1 MVFTRKGGI
10 FHGYVSFTEGKNKE
24 FELIQSQL
32 HGNIFFPEV
41 LEHLFQSFFNQRN
54 VGIARE
60 FKMCNK
66 NAHIQNLLWSSVVLT
81 VGKGV
86 SFNTSHI
93 NLTTTTTTTTI
104 MIITIMIIII
114 VIVMI
119 IIMIIIY
126 IYIMWY
132 IDLYIYTNIT
142 IDRYINVSYFLI
154 FMAFVE
160 ERDRAAA
167 LVEGYEASGVGCEQ

>member
-93 NLTTTTTTTTI
+93 NLTTTTTTTI

-132 IDLYIYTNIT
+132 IDIYIYIQILLLTGI
-142 IDRYINVSYFLI
+142 
-154 FMAFVE
+154 
-160 ERDRAAA
+160 
-167 LVEGYEASGVGCEQ
+167 